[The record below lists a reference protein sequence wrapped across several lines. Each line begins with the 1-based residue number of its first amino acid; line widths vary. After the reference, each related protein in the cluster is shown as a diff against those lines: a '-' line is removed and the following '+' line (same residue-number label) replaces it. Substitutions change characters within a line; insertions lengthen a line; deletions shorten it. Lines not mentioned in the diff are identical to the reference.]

1 MLHNTE
7 IMYLIVSRMVM
18 VNFMGMNMPKKIVQ
32 LKSIT

>member
-18 VNFMGMNMPKKIVQ
+18 VNFMGINMPKK
-32 LKSIT
+32 LYNSNL